1 MLLGFCFTWRWQIPE
16 RMCMSKEKAHWG
28 ERNGGGKVSGH
39 VRNSQVLEKAEG
51 GFLHALYASKG
62 LSITSG
68 LLTPCCCCNKSPQR
82 WWLKQHQRV
91 LLQLRN
97 LKSLSCGWSYSV
109 GRAVFLLEGPWECFS
124 PPPAW
129 RGCPQSLACGPCLH
143 LQISLCFY
151 CLFYIR
157 ILGHGWTHP
166 DSPG

>member
-16 RMCMSKEKAHWG
+16 RMCTSKEKAHWG

-109 GRAVFLLEGPWECFS
+109 GRAVFLLEGPWESVSHLLQLEEAVHSPWLADPASIFKSLSAFIVFS
-124 PPPAW
+124 
-129 RGCPQSLACGPCLH
+129 
-143 LQISLCFY
+143 I
-151 CLFYIR
+151 
-157 ILGHGWTHP
+157 
-166 DSPG
+166 